1 MTDHE
6 QTIERSPGDS
16 QAIVEAFA
24 DGEPVDRAALSAA
37 LADPAAREHLLDVLI
52 LRDAIGSMTTP
63 RWQRSQPRK
72 SRRPWLAAAAAVLL
86 SVIGGYY
93 AGHQGIVAG
102 PAHTTVETSIDLSIS
117 PAAPAPTRV
126 VTLQP
131 GVNWTEGSG
140 GR

>member
-6 QTIERSPGDS
+6 QMTELPAADPH
-16 QAIVEAFA
+16 AIVEAFA

-52 LRDAIGSMTTP
+52 LRDAIGSMTAP
-63 RWQRSQPRK
+63 RWQRSQPR
-72 SRRPWLAAAAAVLL
+72 RFRAPWLAAAAAVLL
-86 SVIGGYY
+86 SVIAGYY
-93 AGHQGIVAG
+93 AGHQAIAAD

-131 GVNWTEGSG
+131 GVGWTDV
-140 GR
+140 RRQ